1 MIHLTKRFAK
11 KWKLDLLA
19 ANNIYYMSSLLFI
32 PLQTRLFNDFYK
44 LRSDENNIGFAD
56 RVVNIQVK

>member
-1 MIHLTKRFAK
+1 MN
-11 KWKLDLLA
+11 D
-19 ANNIYYMSSLLFI
+19 LLFI

-44 LRSDENNIGFAD
+44 LRSDENYIGFAD